1 MKYLVI
7 LAVLL
12 GAIFIMS
19 IDNAEAQIAGNKAF
33 TLSGNGFAVT
43 NTAISDSSAEITF
56 FITQTKTKTDFAL
69 QDGMITIDQKDM
81 NLSDLSG
88 SILQNGKIFKF
99 TAKATDPQ
107 KKEFIINAVGR
118 LVDKTATDSIYTLS
132 GTMTESKNKITKLIY
147 TGKVSEFVT
156 KTTDKTNKSELT
168 IQILK
173 GAGDASQSTYIGS
186 SILAHKFFS
195 HDRVVIKPGDTI
207 TVVNQDIKSHN
218 LLSGTGGN
226 SRSSHKEFTPDGK
239 ISSGEIQ
246 PGKSWSMTF
255 DEVNFYKLFDEKS
268 QMDFAILVTNEPTTI
283 KSNTPYN

>member
-12 GAIFIMS
+12 GVIFTIS
-19 IDNAEAQIAGNKAF
+19 IGNTEAQLAGNKAF

-43 NTAISDSSAEITF
+43 NTVISDSSTEITF
-56 FITQTKTKTDFAL
+56 SITQTKTKTDFAL
-69 QDGMITIDQKDM
+69 ETGMITIDQKDM
-81 NLSDLSG
+81 ALSNLSG

-107 KKEFIINAVGR
+107 KKEFTINAVGR

-132 GTMTESKNKITKLIY
+132 GTMSDSKNKITKLIY
-147 TGKVSEFVT
+147 TGKVSEFT
-156 KTTDKTNKSELT
+156 RKTTDKTNKSELT

-173 GAGDASQSTYIGS
+173 GAGGESTYIGS
-186 SILAHKFFS
+186 QSGTGHKFFS
-195 HDRVVIKPGDTI
+195 QDRAVIKPGDTI
-207 TVVNQDIKSHN
+207 TFVNQDTKSHN
-218 LLSGTGGN
+218 LLSGSGGN

-246 PGKSWSMTF
+246 PGKSWSVTF
-255 DEVNFYKLFDEKS
+255 DEIGFYRIFDEKS
-268 QMDFAILVTNEPTTI
+268 QTDFSILVASKTTSI